1 MRIKVEYNG
10 NYYSKYE
17 KDHADKLMAGWNV
30 VDSSL
35 TRKDVFIIWWSSF
48 IYGWIIYEK
57 S

>member
-1 MRIKVEYNG
+1 MRIKIEYNG

-17 KDHADKLMAGWNV
+17 KDHADKLMDGWNV

-48 IYGWIIYEK
+48 ISGWIIYEK
-57 S
+57 P